1 MDFFTSLQR
10 VVGSLMKV
18 QDLLK
23 EYYLSFEYNNL
34 REETKAQYK
43 YFLGIVS
50 STSVVDGKELG
61 SYKLSSL
68 TTKLAKLSY
77 NKWCDRGVSF
87 ANHLMSVVRVLLNY
101 GINMEHCNMNPF
113 SNIKKRVVAHRKI
126 VWTKDDVIRF
136 LDIAYSDFKTRS
148 LGLIA
153 QMAYEWC
160 QRIGDMRLLEWSSLD
175 LDVQRMQIEQSKRRA
190 EVFLPISDELNEML
204 IQQKN
209 DYGFQKYVAPRPRP
223 YKGSYKPYSLTKL
236 PILARKVMSSAG
248 LSNELRLSDLRRTG
262 TVEMVEAGV
271 SMGNIMSVTGH
282 ANPQSVKPYM
292 KNTFA
297 SANLAL
303 QTRRG
308 LTESES
314 HDKSIL
320 NANKKDVIYNI

>member
-1 MDFFTSLQR
+1 
-10 VVGSLMKV
+10 MKV

-50 STSVVDGKELG
+50 STCVVDGKELG
-61 SYKLSSL
+61 SYKLSNL

-77 NKWCDRGVSF
+77 NKWCERGVSF
-87 ANHLMSVVRVLLNY
+87 ANHLMSVIRVLLNY
-101 GINMEHCNMNPF
+101 GINMEHCVMNPF
-113 SNIKKRVVAHRKI
+113 SNIKKRVVANRKV
-126 VWTKDDVIRF
+126 VWTKEDIIRF
-136 LDIAYSDFKTRS
+136 LDIAYSDFKTRNI
-148 LGLIA
+148 GLIA

-175 LDVQRMQIEQSKRRA
+175 LDEKRMHIEQSKRRA
-190 EVFLPISDELNEML
+190 EVFLPISDELCEML
-204 IQQKN
+204 IQQKE
-209 DYGFQKYVAPRPRP
+209 DYGFQKYVVPRPRP
-223 YKGSYKPYSLTKL
+223 FKGSYKPYSLTKL
-236 PILARKVMSSAG
+236 PILARKIMTSAG

-262 TVEMVEAGV
+262 TVEMVDAGV

-297 SANLAL
+297 SANLAW
-303 QTRRG
+303 QQRKS
-308 LTESES
+308 LTENKN
-314 HDKSIL
+314 HDISMVYADKER
-320 NANKKDVIYNI
+320 

>member
-1 MDFFTSLQR
+1 
-10 VVGSLMKV
+10 MKV
-18 QDLLK
+18 DDLLN

-34 REETKAQYK
+34 RQETKVQYK

-50 STSVVDGKELG
+50 STSVVDGKKLG

-77 NKWCDRGVSF
+77 NKWCERGVSF

-113 SNIKKRVVAHRKI
+113 SNIKKRMTKSRKV

-136 LDIAYSDFKTRS
+136 LDTCYSDFNTRS
-148 LGLIA
+148 IGLIA

-160 QRIGDMRLLEWSSLD
+160 QRIGDMRLLEWSNLD
-175 LDVQRMQIEQSKRRA
+175 LDAKRMQIEQSKRRA
-190 EVFLPISDELNEML
+190 QVFLPISDELHEML
-204 IQQKN
+204 VQQHD
-209 DYGFQKYVAPRPRP
+209 DYGFQKYVAPRPRA

-236 PILARKVMSSAG
+236 PILARKIMDSAG
-248 LSNELRLSDLRRTG
+248 LSKELRLSDLRRTG
-262 TVEMVEAGV
+262 TVEMVDAGV

-292 KNTFA
+292 KNTFT

-303 QTRRG
+303 QARKN
-308 LTESES
+308 LTDEKSYGTS
-314 HDKSIL
+314 MLSADKEGCI
-320 NANKKDVIYNI
+320 

>member
-1 MDFFTSLQR
+1 
-10 VVGSLMKV
+10 MKLE
-18 QDLLK
+18 DLLN

-34 REETKAQYK
+34 RQETKVQYK
-43 YFLGIVS
+43 YFLGVVS

-77 NKWCDRGVSF
+77 NKWCERGVSF

-113 SNIKKRVVAHRKI
+113 SNIKKRVTKSRKV

-136 LDIAYSDFKTRS
+136 LDTCYSDFNTRS
-148 LGLIA
+148 IGLIA

-160 QRIGDMRLLEWSSLD
+160 QRIGDMRLLEWSNLD
-175 LDVQRMQIEQSKRRA
+175 LDAKRMQIEQSKRRA
-190 EVFLPISDELNEML
+190 QVFLPISDELHEML
-204 IQQKN
+204 VQQHD
-209 DYGFQKYVAPRPRP
+209 DYGFQKYVVPRPRA

-236 PILARKVMSSAG
+236 PILARKIMDSAG
-248 LSNELRLSDLRRTG
+248 LSKELRLSDLRRTG
-262 TVEMVEAGV
+262 TVEMVDAGV

-292 KNTFA
+292 KNTFT

-303 QTRRG
+303 QARKN
-308 LTESES
+308 LTDEKSYGTS
-314 HDKSIL
+314 MLSADKERFI
-320 NANKKDVIYNI
+320 